1 MGRHTYHGDTGSRER
16 GVKVLHE
23 KVSIGAV
30 GAPTAQKELSM
41 SIVRDSAGV
50 YTCTLL
56 EKFTGLLLVS
66 VMQSGVLQDL
76 TFHVTSDDV
85 ASAGTFE
92 LTCASA
98 GVATDPTAGTEL
110 HIKAEVKD
118 SSVAY

>member
-1 MGRHTYHGDTGSRER
+1 MGKHTYHGDTGSRER
-16 GVKVLHE
+16 GVKMLHE

-30 GAPTAQKELSM
+30 GAPTAQKRLSM
-41 SIVRDSAGV
+41 DLVRDSAGV

-56 EKFTGLLLVS
+56 EKFVGLLIVQ
-66 VMQSGVLQDL
+66 VMQSGAIQDL
-76 TFHVTSDDV
+76 SFHVTSDDV

-92 LTCASA
+92 LTCAVG
-98 GVATDPTAGTEL
+98 GVATDPDAGTEL